1 MKRLMA
7 TVLASG
13 IAACGSPGSVTFTT
27 YGEDFIEEGIP
38 AEEFED
44 EWAVKF
50 DKFLVNLGEIKVAQ
64 SDGTVGAEVA
74 ETKTWDVT
82 KPGPV
87 VVAEVKDV
95 PDAKYPDVSYAMAP
109 SDTATAGNASAADV
123 TLMKAGK
130 FSVYVEGKATKGEA
144 EKTFKWGF
152 TSNTLLETC
161 MSADGEHGLVVPS
174 GGDVKVELTIH
185 GDHLFLDD
193 LQSEES
199 VMRFD
204 EIAAADANDDGEV
217 TLEEL
222 AAVDLTTL
230 DLDRYGTGSV
240 PNVTNLRDFIAAQ
253 VRTLGHYR
261 GEGECSPRSR

>member
-1 MKRLMA
+1 MKGLMA
-7 TVLASG
+7 ILVAGSV
-13 IAACGSPGSVTFTT
+13 AACGSPGSVTFTT
-27 YGEDFIEEGIP
+27 YGEDFIEQGIP
-38 AEEFED
+38 ASEFED

-50 DKFLVNLGEIKVAQ
+50 DRFLVNLGEMRLAQ
-64 SDGTVGAEVA
+64 SDGTVGAEVSA
-74 ETKTWDVT
+74 TKTWDVT

-87 VVAEVKDV
+87 VVATVSDV
-95 PDAKYPDVSYAMAP
+95 ADAKYPDVSYAIAP
-109 SDTATAGNASAADV
+109 SDALTAGNASEADV
-123 TLMKAGK
+123 ALMKDGK
-130 FSVYVEGKATKGEA
+130 YSVYVEGKATKGTA
-144 EKTFKWGF
+144 TKTFKWGF
-152 TSNTLLETC
+152 TSNTLLENC
-161 MSADGEHGLVVPS
+161 MNEDGEHGVVVPS
-174 GGDVKVELTIH
+174 GGDVKIELTIH

-204 EIAAADANDDGEV
+204 EMAAADANDDGEV

-230 DLDRYGTGSV
+230 GLDRYGTG
-240 PNVTNLRDFIAAQ
+240 NVANVENLRDFISSQ